1 MRNQLLNEFWK
12 AARQSPRI
20 YFAPL
25 SGAIQA
31 IRNELTVSGSSRAK
45 TNSQTS
51 RPVEA
56 KGK

>member
-1 MRNQLLNEFWK
+1 MRNQLVNEFWK

-25 SGAIQA
+25 NGAIQA
-31 IRNELTVSGSSRAK
+31 IRNELAVTGSSRAK
-45 TNSQTS
+45 TNSQAS
-51 RPVEA
+51 RPVET